1 MIRSRN
7 PLHQIVGP
15 EINFG
20 GTGYT
25 FSLPSDTYEFEVHFV
40 QPFTMKYV
48 FIPYSA
54 NVESFKVE
62 ASHAGMLAV
71 FTSKNTNDGSV
82 VDGFPTMLISML
94 VITITHTTDGY
105 LPSHITFSIGV
116 CNPIYSPSNEGNE
129 ISDITDCTS
138 QLRLLGNPKQ
148 VTRVDI
154 KTPKKHMKATNL
166 INPNQNGMEFLTVE
180 THTIDIVLAST
191 LAIDSITFHSLSNID
206 SFIIQLHH
214 SHRYYL
220 EITSNIGSKSINK
233 LGNVQ
238 ANLIRIIILGT
249 EDGSPPNHISLKIAA
264 CVPTRLPKIMASP
277 FKNRSRPLEVIDSG
291 PLDSISKDS
300 FPSPS
305 SVEISATVDVQL
317 IQEPQIQILPSPI
330 LVAPIIKYV
339 PSINSQPQYVE
350 NQIPVNFIQP
360 ETNLETPL
368 QNIIQI
374 PQPSYLTQSPS
385 GYTCSLNYQINTN
398 IHINNICTLS
408 SPSSSIFDSTASNS
422 LFTDNVSY
430 FKFAILISSSPT
442 LPSYIG
448 LLIRM

>member
-1 MIRSRN
+1 
-7 PLHQIVGP
+7 
-15 EINFG
+15 
-20 GTGYT
+20 
-25 FSLPSDTYEFEVHFV
+25 
-40 QPFTMKYV
+40 
-48 FIPYSA
+48 
-54 NVESFKVE
+54 
-62 ASHAGMLAV
+62 
-71 FTSKNTNDGSV
+71 
-82 VDGFPTMLISML
+82 
-94 VITITHTTDGY
+94 
-105 LPSHITFSIGV
+105 
-116 CNPIYSPSNEGNE
+116 
-129 ISDITDCTS
+129 
-138 QLRLLGNPKQ
+138 
-148 VTRVDI
+148 
-154 KTPKKHMKATNL
+154 MKATNL

-249 EDGSPPNHISLKIAA
+249 EDGFPPNHISLKIAA

-277 FKNRSRPLEVIDSG
+277 FKNGS
-291 PLDSISKDS
+291 LDPISKDS

-330 LVAPIIKYV
+330 LVAPIIEYV
-339 PSINSQPQYVE
+339 PSINLQPQYVE
-350 NQIPVNFIQP
+350 NQIPVNVIQP

-368 QNIIQI
+368 QDIIQI
-374 PQPSYLTQSPS
+374 PQPSYLIQSPS

-398 IHINNICTLS
+398 IHINNICSLS
-408 SPSSSIFDSTASNS
+408 SPSSSIFDSTSSNS
-422 LFTDNVSY
+422 LFTDNGYSFESHHYPFQTIVISL
-430 FKFAILISSSPT
+430 KFTGYVQSLSLGSQSNVQRYGLRMFNPSRNVDDTYYSSS
-442 LPSYIG
+442 
-448 LLIRM
+448 